1 MDCQNESTHSTVVL
15 PDLLDK
21 VIERGITNVRRK
33 LVAGYRNKKNSRP
46 NAKTSDPG
54 AVLSDTL
61 DATAASS
68 VLDVAQRGQA
78 WKEMITKSFVSGISS
93 ITTIKFDG
101 TFTVKD
107 GIAEGMR
114 DMPNKPGVYV
124 VFDKENQPVYV
135 GDSTKLGKRWVAGHM
150 NDYRRGKRMGKPY
163 KLDGV
168 LEDGCT
174 VRWIVMGSKEAA
186 AALEAHLIREHKPA
200 INSREELLTEQGT
213 RSNQEGKKMKDSS
226 GSTAKLAR
234 GAAKEGLA
242 NMSFAIL
249 EQLADA
255 ICFALKDE
263 LADICFGKGKSTL
276 AVRVERFLRKVFEAV
291 KGLVTSV
298 AKLLA
303 GLIEFVVNA
312 LSKAIAEI
320 YALVRNLCDLAKGA
334 WDLYRGSKTMSR
346 EELIVKISETVLVS
360 GMLVFWDA
368 IDPLIET
375 QLTAFVG
382 PFAPYLA
389 ASLTAIGFGV
399 SSYCLRKVI
408 PAAVAY
414 IVNLKTGWHD
424 ALDAARDAVDKLMV
438 VGHQEMI
445 LMGVAREYNESTQGF
460 VMATIGSTAVLQEHT
475 SIKRLDMRS
484 LVALPSDEPEAQP

>member
-1 MDCQNESTHSTVVL
+1 
-15 PDLLDK
+15 
-21 VIERGITNVRRK
+21 
-33 LVAGYRNKKNSRP
+33 
-46 NAKTSDPG
+46 
-54 AVLSDTL
+54 
-61 DATAASS
+61 
-68 VLDVAQRGQA
+68 
-78 WKEMITKSFVSGISS
+78 
-93 ITTIKFDG
+93 
-101 TFTVKD
+101 
-107 GIAEGMR
+107 
-114 DMPNKPGVYV
+114 
-124 VFDKENQPVYV
+124 
-135 GDSTKLGKRWVAGHM
+135 
-150 NDYRRGKRMGKPY
+150 
-163 KLDGV
+163 
-168 LEDGCT
+168 
-174 VRWIVMGSKEAA
+174 
-186 AALEAHLIREHKPA
+186 
-200 INSREELLTEQGT
+200 
-213 RSNQEGKKMKDSS
+213 MKDSS
-226 GSTAKLAR
+226 GSAGKLFE
-234 GAAKEGLA
+234 GAAKEALA
-242 NMSFAIL
+242 NMSAAIL

-263 LADICFGKGKSTL
+263 LVDIFGGGRSSL
-276 AVRVERFLRKVFEAV
+276 AVRVERFLRKVFDAV
-291 KGLVTSV
+291 KGLVTSA

-424 ALDAARDAVDKLMV
+424 ALDAARDAVDQLV
-438 VGHQEMI
+438 IVAQQEMI
-445 LMGVAREYNESTQGF
+445 LMGVAREYYESTQGF
-460 VMATIGSTAVLQEHT
+460 VMATIESTAVLREHT

-484 LVALPSDEPEAQP
+484 LVALPSDKPEAQP